1 MVYVLGREVLE
12 ELLGVKEEVFL
23 AACALALG
31 ERSSSVAWWMPAG
44 PRPPVVEDAVWLC
57 SVCVRNATWVAC
69 VEEQAGGK
77 KR

>member
-31 ERSSSVAWWMPAG
+31 G
-44 PRPPVVEDAVWLC
+44 KVVVCGVVDASRAASACRGRCGVVVL
-57 SVCVRNATWVAC
+57 SVCA
-69 VEEQAGGK
+69 
-77 KR
+77 